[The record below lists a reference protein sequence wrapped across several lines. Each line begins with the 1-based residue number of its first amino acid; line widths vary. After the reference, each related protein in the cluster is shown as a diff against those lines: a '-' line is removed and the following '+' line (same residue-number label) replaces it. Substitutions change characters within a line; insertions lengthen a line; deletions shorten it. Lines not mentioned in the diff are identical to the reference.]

1 MLFYEIEISRTVK
14 IVSDGVK
21 SWWKANGINFIDVRE
36 VLRMLFLLIIRQNP
50 PPLVSYN
57 DKTSR
62 N

>member
-50 PPLVSYN
+50 PLVSYN